1 MENYLIGK
9 KESGVFRIYNL
20 KTDKSYF
27 GITKDIIKTRAEQRF
42 MLDLGSHPCKEL
54 QNDYTSTGLE
64 LFVIDLVAKCEKEDE
79 LTVLLEETKNSFIK
93 KGITLYQA

>member
-1 MENYLIGK
+1 MEDYLIGK
-9 KESGVFRIYNL
+9 KEKGIFRIYNL

-42 MLDLGSHPCKEL
+42 MLDLGAHPCLEL

-64 LFVIDLVAKCEKEDE
+64 LFVIDLVNKCEKEDE
-79 LTVLLEETKNSFIK
+79 LSALLEKTIK
-93 KGITLYQA
+93 SYIEKGITLYQA